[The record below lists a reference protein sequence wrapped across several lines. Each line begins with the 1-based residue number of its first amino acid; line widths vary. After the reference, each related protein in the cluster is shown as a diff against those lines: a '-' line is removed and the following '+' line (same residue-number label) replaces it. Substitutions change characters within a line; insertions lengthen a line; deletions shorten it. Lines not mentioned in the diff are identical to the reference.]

1 MAHMLKNRVFNSA
14 SYALAF
20 PTGSSSVGP
29 SAPVPGQARY
39 NTTTGKL
46 EFYNNETWNAVA
58 REGFSLMS
66 KDSFTGDGTSTEYG
80 PMSYPY
86 PVGSEAYALVH
97 VGTVYQIPGTNYT
110 FDGTDT
116 IKFTSPPSNGA
127 DITIIHGISSTI
139 VG

>member
-1 MAHMLKNRVFNSA
+1 MARMLKNRVFKSA

-20 PTGSSSVGP
+20 PKGSSSVGP
-29 SAPVPGQARY
+29 DAPVSGQARY

-86 PVGSEAYALVH
+86 PEGSEAYALVH

-110 FDGTDT
+110 FDGTNK
-116 IKFTSPPSNGA
+116 IKFTSPPSDGA